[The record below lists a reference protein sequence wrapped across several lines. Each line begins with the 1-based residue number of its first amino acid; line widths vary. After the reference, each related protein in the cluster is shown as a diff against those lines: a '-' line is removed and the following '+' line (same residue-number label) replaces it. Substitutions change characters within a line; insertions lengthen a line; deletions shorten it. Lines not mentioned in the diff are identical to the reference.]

1 MPRQLSPWFRCPAST
16 VRFNLGTSRK
26 KEREEAFKTLYARE
40 VKGNYQPDSGSEF
53 IHELVEGV
61 KNHQEQLDEQLE
73 EELQDWRMERVY
85 PVERVLLRLGLYEL
99 LHTDT
104 PKAVIIN
111 EAVELAKKY
120 GDSGTAS
127 FVNGILDN
135 FKKNAAEGESK

>member
-1 MPRQLSPWFRCPAST
+1 
-16 VRFNLGTSRK
+16 LGTSRK

>member
-1 MPRQLSPWFRCPAST
+1 
-16 VRFNLGTSRK
+16 LGTSRK
-26 KEREEAFKTLYARE
+26 KEREEVFKTLYARE

-61 KNHQEQLDEQLE
+61 KNHQAPLDEKLE
-73 EELQDWRMERVY
+73 EKLQDWRMERVY

-135 FKKNAAEGESK
+135 FTKNVVEGETE